1 MLRKFGYTGIIGVCP
16 RNSLLRLSIKFLPSL
31 EDFKTTYSLN
41 PICVPFGHRLYI
53 YIYIDSRMQKCPCL
67 LSAIRILK
75 VEFSRLIVLC
85 FVIDSAIWWQYK
97 QIKNSY
103 ILFLYN
109 SLLNSSHYIFWIY
122 YRLVVDGLA
131 QRILRQNRL
140 LRRSDDKIMSSAV
153 MTDLFLSGLII
164 VS

>member
-41 PICVPFGHRLYI
+41 PICGLSVIVYIYLYI
-53 YIYIDSRMQKCPCL
+53 LIVEYKNVL
-67 LSAIRILK
+67 LSPIRILK
-75 VEFSRLIVLC
+75 VDFSSLIVLC

-131 QRILRQNRL
+131 QRIFRQKSAITEIRWQDNVFSCYDRSILIWTDNRG
-140 LRRSDDKIMSSAV
+140 I
-153 MTDLFLSGLII
+153 
-164 VS
+164 